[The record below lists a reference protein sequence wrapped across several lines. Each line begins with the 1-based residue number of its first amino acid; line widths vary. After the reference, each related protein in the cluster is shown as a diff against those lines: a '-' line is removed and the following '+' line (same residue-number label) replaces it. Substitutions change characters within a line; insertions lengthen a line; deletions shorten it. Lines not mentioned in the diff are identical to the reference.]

1 MGEIAENAVEATAIT
16 LPNSEQ
22 FYLNNDQ
29 GQKYLIQISWPL
41 NWKNA
46 QTSNRGPIPIMYDLS
61 EMKKGQYLL
70 TSCC

>member
-1 MGEIAENAVEATAIT
+1 MGEIAEIAVEATAIT

-46 QTSNRGPIPIMYDLS
+46 QTSNRGPIPIMYDPTGR
-61 EMKKGQYLL
+61 KKDRYLL
-70 TSCC
+70 TSFR